1 MFVSSDTHKI
11 MDAIGMTSLD
21 PSAATFIERADHIIN
36 WSDDLLQ
43 AAPLTTDQR
52 EDLEQVQQAAQ
63 HFRQETHTKY
73 ATTMQAGDP
82 QAVQR
87 LRHQLRNRLNIV
99 VGFTGVWLQR
109 LPDNLLLHLLT
120 VRKIHETGMTLLDEV
135 NQMHNEAP

>member
-1 MFVSSDTHKI
+1 
-11 MDAIGMTSLD
+11 MTSLD
-21 PSAATFIERADHIIN
+21 SFATTVIERADHIIN

-52 EDLEQVQQAAQ
+52 EDLQQVQRAAR
-63 HFRQETHTKY
+63 HFRQETASNYTV
-73 ATTMQAGDP
+73 TMQTGDP

-120 VRKIHETGMTLLDEV
+120 VRKIHETGETLLADINAIQSKSE
-135 NQMHNEAP
+135 